1 MKRFARI
8 AISSTLAISLAFWG
22 ISPALAD
29 EETNQGDDTNSTSAL
44 IDSENNEND
53 STTNSQDST
62 LSSSSY
68 KPIDPTLTLDTIDD
82 VIEKEYTSRIEALCS
97 EGENLLNEIT
107 TYDDYLND
115 YFNGDNKVKT
125 FYKKVVDETNIL
137 CVTLCDYAILY
148 VELAMNSDLS
158 DKERKTAAE
167 NLNKLIYE
175 DAYKAI
181 DDNIYNGLLDDFND
195 KFLDDILKEM
205 PEDAW
210 ADEFSQM
217 KADEAMWLQSAYDDV
232 YYVNH
237 KTHKAIEYLLKDTK
251 AYLSFRVSARMINV
265 LAEFKETLDNLKFHS
280 GVITESTTKEPATKE
295 ERAKV
300 KAYLDKWDDEA
311 AKAHEANPYTE
322 ESYEVFTEASKTA
335 RIVCN
340 AKSSSIEDIE
350 AAQKAYDD
358 AWYGLTPIEN
368 TPQEATPSVSENE
381 PSSSFKEAMD
391 SYEAFFDEYIAF
403 MQTVASGNYSMGDY
417 LSFMSRYATTMEA
430 ISNIDESSLST
441 ADQLYY
447 LEVMGRINNKL
458 ASVALA

>member
-1 MKRFARI
+1 MKKFTKTT
-8 AISSTLAISLAFWG
+8 ISLTLAISLAFWG

-29 EETNQGDDTNSTSAL
+29 EEVSQGEDVNSVSTP
-44 IDSENNEND
+44 INSENDESDN
-53 STTNSQDST
+53 TTNSQDST
-62 LSSSSY
+62 SNSSSY
-68 KPIDPTLTLDTIDD
+68 KPIDTTLTLDTIDGA
-82 VIEKEYTSRIEALCS
+82 IEKEYTSRIEALCS
-97 EGENLLNEIT
+97 EGENLLNEIA

-137 CVTLCDYAILY
+137 CVTLCEYAVLY

-158 DKERKTAAE
+158 DKERNTAVE

-181 DDNIYNGLLDDFND
+181 DDNIYNGLLADFND
-195 KFLDDILKEM
+195 EFLDGILKEM

-210 ADEFSQM
+210 ADEFTQM
-217 KADEAMWLQSAYDDV
+217 KTDEAMWLQSAYDDV
-232 YYVNH
+232 YYANY
-237 KTHKAIEYLLKDTK
+237 KTHKAIDYLLKDTK
-251 AYLSFRVSARMINV
+251 TYLSFSVSTRMINV
-265 LAEFKETLDNLKFHS
+265 LAEFKETLENLKLHS
-280 GVITESTTKEPATKE
+280 GIITESTIKTPATKE
-295 ERAKV
+295 ERTEV
-300 KAYLDKWDDEA
+300 KAYIDKWDDEA
-311 AKAHEANPYTE
+311 AKNHEVNPYTE
-322 ESYEVFTEASKTA
+322 ESYNAFTEASRTA

-340 AKSSSIEDIE
+340 AKNSSIEDIK

-358 AWYGLTPIEN
+358 AWYGLTPIESAS
-368 TPQEATPSVSENE
+368 EEIMPSVSENT
-381 PSSSFKEAMD
+381 PTPSFKEAMD
-391 SYEAFFDEYIAF
+391 EYEVFFDEYIAF
-403 MQTVASGNYSMGDY
+403 MQTVAAGNYSMGDY

-430 ISNIDESSLST
+430 INNIDESSLST